1 MLPRPESEYTVLV
14 VDDDLDLLPF
24 LVDTLSLKSAFQV
37 VTAADGVQ
45 ALERFE
51 EHHPDCVLIDVRM
64 PHLNGV
70 QVVRALRGDP
80 ATADV
85 PVVILTA
92 LVTDRDRFAG
102 LAAGADQYL
111 VKPVEPDEIV
121 AALRQAIALSAQERA
136 ERYHTYAQQI
146 DQNPPKK

>member
-92 LVTDRDRFAG
+92 LVMDRDRFAG

-146 DQNPPKK
+146 EQYPPKK